1 MAALS
6 SRQQLD
12 GARACARP
20 QRRVVVR
27 AATTYQAPSTATGAN
42 ELQALA
48 RLSNLVPDTLMGTSE
63 VRPKAATVS
72 SLLLSW
78 VLANEQLGMK
88 PYQVRPSRP
97 ASTVAVLLPGS
108 VGPRAPN

>member
-1 MAALS
+1 MALS

-20 QRRVVVR
+20 QQQQRRVLVR
-27 AATTYQAPSTATGAN
+27 AVTTYQAPSTATGAN

-48 RLSNLVPDTLMGTSE
+48 RLSNIVPDTLMGANAE

-78 VLANEQLGMK
+78 LIGHEALGMK
-88 PYQVRPSRP
+88 PYQVRESCKM
-97 ASTVAVLLPGS
+97 LLLWQEWS
-108 VGPRAPN
+108 